1 MKNITIWLAAIL
13 VLLPLTACAFTSD
26 GLISSRLN
34 QLNNSQTDDMA
45 TEQVE
50 NLLLLADQKNIDG
63 IKEIFS
69 VTAQNNGISNEAV
82 QQLIDLFYD
91 RAVSVER
98 LGGSESS
105 ENNYGD
111 LTQSYSYS
119 FSVKTEHSEYILIL
133 AGYTDD
139 ANNAQNMGVSRVV
152 VMPPSW
158 ETYPDE
164 ADGTGIFV
172 YTE

>member
-45 TEQVE
+45 TEQAE

-119 FSVKTEHSEYILIL
+119 FSVKTEHSEYILIYPASLRSKIL
-133 AGYTDD
+133 ARLPTGG
-139 ANNAQNMGVSRVV
+139 ASALSI
-152 VMPPSW
+152 
-158 ETYPDE
+158 PDVRHFQS
-164 ADGTGIFV
+164 DFL
-172 YTE
+172 